1 MPQEPGVYLFLDQK
15 GSVLY
20 VGKAKNLKKRVA
32 SYFTRRANLGEKT
45 RSLLTKIARFKTI
58 KVNSELES
66 FLLEANLVKKYQP
79 KYNTRL
85 TDGKAYPLIRIT
97 INDRYPKIL
106 IARRLDDRK
115 SRYFGPFP
123 SSKDVRIVLKTIRR
137 IFPFQSVLNHPKR
150 PCLYYHLGLCPCPP
164 AFDSEILRREYQKD
178 IKRLIKFLQGKKN
191 QVINELKTQRSR
203 KIKSQEF
210 EKAAEIQ
217 KKIDSI
223 LYITSPIYKPFEYEI
238 NPNLLVDIRQQELA
252 QLKNVLVSVSVSVRK
267 LWKVECYDISN
278 LSGTHAVGSMIVFIN
293 GESEKSLYRRFKIK
307 FTQDPNDTAMIRE
320 VVQRRLK
327 HSEWERPDLIIVDG
341 GKGQVSAILNVLV
354 NQKISI
360 PVIGLAKR
368 EEIII
373 TPDFREIKLPKN
385 SAALHLLTRI
395 RDEAHRF
402 ALSYHRKLRAKLT
415 FG

>member
-1 MPQEPGVYLFLDQK
+1 MPQEPGVYLFLDK
-15 GSVLY
+15 KSKVLY

-32 SYFTRRANLGEKT
+32 SYFVNTTNLGEKT
-45 RSLLTKIARFKTI
+45 KSLLLKIARVKTI
-58 KVNSELES
+58 KVNSEIES
-66 FLLEANLVKKYQP
+66 FLLEANLVKKYRP

-97 INDRYPKIL
+97 VKDRYPKIL
-106 IARRLDDRK
+106 IARRADDRK

-137 IFPFQSVLNHPKR
+137 IFPFQTTINHPKR

-178 IKRLIKFLQGKKN
+178 IKRIIEFLQSKKN
-191 QVINELKTQRSR
+191 QVIKELKIQRDQ
-203 KIKSQEF
+203 KIKSQQY
-210 EKAAEIQ
+210 EKAAAIQ

-223 LYITSPIYKPFEYEI
+223 LYITSPFYQPFAYEI
-238 NPNLLVDIRQQELA
+238 NPNLLVDIRQQELE
-252 QLKNVLVSVSVSVRK
+252 QLKNALASESVPVQK

-278 LSGTHAVGSMIVFIN
+278 LSGTHAVGSLVVFIN
-293 GESEKSLYRRFKIK
+293 GGSEKSLYRRFKIK
-307 FTQDPNDTAMIRE
+307 FTKGPDDTTMIKE
-320 VVQRRLK
+320 VLQRRLK
-327 HSEWERPDLIIVDG
+327 HSEWELPDLIIVDG
-341 GKGQVSAILNVLV
+341 GKGQVSAILKVLTE
-354 NQKISI
+354 QKIVI

-368 EEIII
+368 EENII
-373 TPDFREIKLPKN
+373 TSEFKMIKLPKD
-385 SAALHLLTRI
+385 SRALQLIQRI

>member
-32 SYFTRRANLGEKT
+32 AYFVNSTNLGEKT
-45 RSLLTKIARFKTI
+45 KSLLLKIARVKTI
-58 KVNSELES
+58 KVNSEIES
-66 FLLEANLVKKYQP
+66 FLLEANLVKKYRP

-97 INDRYPKIL
+97 IKDRHPKIL
-106 IARRLDDRK
+106 IARRADDRK

-137 IFPFQSVLNHPKR
+137 IFPFQTTINHPKR

-178 IKRLIKFLQGKKN
+178 IKRIIEFLQGKKN
-191 QVINELKTQRSR
+191 QVIKELKTHRNR
-203 KIKSQEF
+203 KIKSQQY
-210 EKAAEIQ
+210 EKAAAIQ
-217 KKIDSI
+217 KKIDSM
-223 LYITSPIYKPFEYEI
+223 LYITSPFYQPFAYEI
-238 NPNLLVDIRQQELA
+238 NPNLLVDIRQQELE
-252 QLKNVLVSVSVSVRK
+252 QLKNALASESIPVQK
-267 LWKVECYDISN
+267 LGKVECYDISN
-278 LSGTHAVGSMIVFIN
+278 FSGAYAVGSLVVFIN
-293 GESEKSLYRRFKIK
+293 GGSEKSLYRRFKIK
-307 FTQDPNDTAMIRE
+307 FTKGPNDTAMIKE
-320 VVQRRLK
+320 VLQRRLK
-327 HSEWERPDLIIVDG
+327 HSEWELPDLIIVDG
-341 GKGQVSAILNVLV
+341 GKGQVSGALSILNAR
-354 NQKISI
+354 KISI

-368 EEIII
+368 EENII
-373 TPDFREIKLPKN
+373 TSEFKMIKLPKD
-385 SAALHLLTRI
+385 SRALQFIQRI

>member
-1 MPQEPGVYLFLDQK
+1 MPQEPGVYLFLDQE

-32 SYFTRRANLGEKT
+32 SYFVNATKLGEKT
-45 RSLLTKIARFKTI
+45 KSLLLKIARVKII
-58 KVNSELES
+58 KVNSEIES
-66 FLLEANLVKKYQP
+66 FLLEANLVKKYRP

-97 INDRYPKIL
+97 IKDRYPKIL

-137 IFPFQSVLNHPKR
+137 IFPFQTTINHPKR

-178 IKRLIKFLQGKKN
+178 IKRIIEFLHGKKN
-191 QVINELKTQRSR
+191 QVIKELKTQRDR
-203 KIKSQEF
+203 KIKSQQY

-223 LYITSPIYKPFEYEI
+223 LYITSPFYQPFAYEI
-238 NPNLLVDIRQQELA
+238 NPNLLVDIRQQELE
-252 QLKNVLVSVSVSVRK
+252 QLKNALASESVPVQK

-278 LSGTHAVGSMIVFIN
+278 LSGTYAVGSMVVFIN
-293 GESEKSLYRRFKIK
+293 GGSEKSLYRRFKIK
-307 FTQDPNDTAMIRE
+307 FTKGPNDTAMIKE
-320 VVQRRLK
+320 VLQRRLG
-327 HSEWERPDLIIVDG
+327 HCEWELPDLIIVDG
-341 GKGQVSAILNVLV
+341 GKGQVSAILKVLTE
-354 NQKISI
+354 QKIVI

-368 EEIII
+368 EENII
-373 TPDFREIKLPKN
+373 TSEFKMIKLPKD
-385 SAALHLLTRI
+385 SRALQLIQRI

-415 FG
+415 SG